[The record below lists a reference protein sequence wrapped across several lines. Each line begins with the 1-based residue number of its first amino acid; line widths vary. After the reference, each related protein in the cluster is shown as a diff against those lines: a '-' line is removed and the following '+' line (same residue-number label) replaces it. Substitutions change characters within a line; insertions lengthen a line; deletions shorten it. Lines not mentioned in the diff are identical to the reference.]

1 MSTALQAGEWE
12 RVAALW
18 AQVPAPDGQ
27 ASPWQQQAWAW
38 LDKHLEDPRMVRWG
52 HQSGYA
58 GEEVERLGH
67 MESQMRALIAH
78 RMKGKGRHWSAQ
90 GLGALEVNLWQVR
103 ACAYQ
108 TEIHSARTTPI
119 DNVVL

>member
-90 GLGALEVNLWQVR
+90 GLGALVKVR
-103 ACAYQ
+103 IQRPLEPGEWPASWPL
-108 TEIHSARTTPI
+108 EDTP
-119 DNVVL
+119 

>member
-12 RVAALW
+12 RVA
-18 AQVPAPDGQ
+18 QVPVPDGQ
-27 ASPWQQQAWAW
+27 ASPRQQQAWAW
-38 LDKHLEDPRMVRWG
+38 LDKHLEAPHMVRWG

-58 GEEVERLGH
+58 GEEMERLGH
-67 MESQMRALIAH
+67 RESQVRALIAH
-78 RMKGKGRHWSAQ
+78 RMKGKGRQWLGQ
-90 GLGALEVNLWQVR
+90 GLGALEVNLWQFR

-119 DNVVL
+119 DSVVL